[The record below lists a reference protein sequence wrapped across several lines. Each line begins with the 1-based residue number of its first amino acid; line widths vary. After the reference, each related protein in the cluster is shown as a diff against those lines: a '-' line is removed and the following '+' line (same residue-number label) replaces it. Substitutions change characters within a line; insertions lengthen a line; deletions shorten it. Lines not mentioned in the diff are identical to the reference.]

1 MEVMRFLLFSSLEW
15 LALFILTFAMF
26 KFPYRGFWGQIILCS
41 VLLSFLSYVLF
52 DVLHLRPLAPII
64 QLPLVI
70 ICTWQVFRVHLFY
83 AALMTTYGYNGYA
96 FIQILFIV
104 VMKGAGLTFQELI
117 STPYFSILQ
126 NATIVVTLL
135 IGWFVHKRR
144 LGFSFIPDFE
154 LVRVKFRGIN
164 LWLLVLIILGNIQFA
179 TYSFLATKST
189 EAFLVSTIVLML
201 LLYFARKKEF
211 SYD

>member
-1 MEVMRFLLFSSLEW
+1 MEVIRFLLFSSLEW

-52 DVLHLRPLAPII
+52 DVLDLRPLAPVI

-96 FIQILFIV
+96 LVQILFIV
-104 VMKGAGLTFQELI
+104 IMKGFGLTFQEII
-117 STPYFSILQ
+117 SPPFGYILQ
-126 NATIVVTLL
+126 YATVGVSIAV
-135 IGWFVHKRR
+135 GWIIHKRR
-144 LGFSFIPDFE
+144 WGFTFVPDFE
-154 LVRVKFRGIN
+154 LIRVDLKGIN
-164 LWLLVLIILGNIQFA
+164 LWLLLLIVLGHIQFVS
-179 TYSFLATKST
+179 YSFLATKST
-189 EAFLVSTIVLML
+189 EAFLLSAIVLML
-201 LLYFARKKEF
+201 LLYFARKKEY
-211 SYD
+211 SND